1 MVYLCSIKNKIT
13 LRKLSRHE
21 LALLSLL
28 VCVGFAVVG
37 LGVYTNVIWIGYLL
51 IGIGA
56 FAFGTLLAKKD

>member
-1 MVYLCSIKNKIT
+1 M
-13 LRKLSRHE
+13 RKLSRHE

-37 LGVYTNVIWIGYLL
+37 IWVGVGYLL

>member
-1 MVYLCSIKNKIT
+1 LQYQKQIIM
-13 LRKLSRHE
+13 RKLSRHQ

-37 LGVYTNVIWIGYLL
+37 LTVGTNFILVGYCL